1 MELEMNRRSFLKV
14 ASVTGAATLGYL
26 SFDQPVIKALAQG
39 METTGEDKWVSSVCI
54 QCPAGCGTKVRV
66 VNGRAVKIEGNPEHP
81 YSNGKLC
88 PKGYA
93 GLQLLYDVDRVRQ
106 PLKRTNPKK
115 GKDEDPGFVLVSW
128 DEALNDIA
136 DRLKKVRAEGKSHT
150 IAFLSGR
157 NRGRAGSVWGT
168 FMKLYGSP
176 NNIGHSSIC
185 ADASKK
191 AKSFMDGNDDY
202 NAYDWDNCNYV
213 LNFGGAFLEAW
224 RPTNLMLQKWAHM
237 RRGRP
242 VRAKQVMVD
251 TRFSTTAIK
260 ADEWLAVKP
269 GTDGAL
275 ALGIAHVILTEGLWD
290 RSFVG
295 DFDKDSPVKKFTSG
309 EAITKEFT
317 ADVEK
322 ETEDPVTKQKKKTK
336 ETVKGTTFKEAWTS
350 GLVDWWNNVLKD
362 FTPAKASEITGIPEK
377 TIIRIAKEFATAKP
391 AIAGG
396 ERGAGAHTNGAYNH
410 MAIHALNAL
419 AGSMFAFGGVMYQM
433 GVPLAGLSIK
443 EDDYVDDVAKK
454 VAKDFAD
461 HKIDRIDGAKTDE
474 WPLVSNVY
482 QNIPDNHAAGKPYK
496 LSVMFTYYTNPLFS
510 MPNPQR
516 AWEAFKDV
524 FIVETS
530 SYLSETALYADYILP
545 DAYYL
550 ERWQDDGVYPSTG
563 FPVAGFRAQAV
574 QPIYDNRNS
583 MEVIIDL
590 GKRMGGKMAEY
601 YNKLGNFDNMLREI
615 AKGFEKVP
623 GDNGVKDFNSWAE
636 KGVWYKKPYLYRF
649 INGKFYEWDGT
660 GYNKEMKKK
669 EEVKKE
675 VKDGKE
681 VETKVVTDPVKD
693 KLIKTKSGKFEFRSS
708 KLEGLNDKQKDIL
721 KGKLKKF
728 DLLAY
733 PHFEEPTFAGQGEY
747 PLYMSSPKMIT
758 HAEGRGA
765 NTQWLQ
771 ERFGV
776 VVGKGWTSWVELN
789 PDKAEELGIKNG
801 DEVYVESPI
810 GKVKTMA
817 VINPGNPPW
826 IVVFP
831 FENGHWNYG
840 RYAKGLGVNPNEI
853 MANLSDPLSA
863 QSCTN
868 ATMVKVYPA

>member
-1 MELEMNRRSFLKV
+1 MVLEAKMDRRGFLKAAGV
-14 ASVTGAATLGYL
+14 AGAATLGVISL
-26 SFDQPVIKALAQG
+26 DKPVIRALAQG
-39 METTGEDKWVSSVCI
+39 LETAREEKWVSSVCI

-66 VNGRAVKIEGNPEHP
+66 VNGKAVKIEGNPEHP

-93 GLQLLYDVDRVRQ
+93 GLQLLYDVDRVKQ

-115 GKDEDPGFVLVSW
+115 GKDEDPGFVPVTW
-128 DEALNDIA
+128 DEALDDIA
-136 DRLKKVRAEGKSHT
+136 NRLKTIRAEGKSHT
-150 IAFLSGR
+150 VNFLSGR
-157 NRGRAGSVWGT
+157 NQGRAGSVWGT

-191 AKSFMDGNDDY
+191 AKSLLDGNDDY
-202 NAYDWDNCNYV
+202 NAYDWENCNYV
-213 LNFGGAFLEAW
+213 LNFGGAFIEAW
-224 RPTNLMLQKWAHM
+224 RPTNLMLQRWAHM

-260 ADEWLAVKP
+260 SDEWLPVKP

-295 DFDKDSPVKKFTSG
+295 DFKEKGRKFRIG
-309 EAITKEFT
+309 
-317 ADVEK
+317 
-322 ETEDPVTKQKKKTK
+322 
-336 ETVKGTTFKEAWTS
+336 ETVAKEDFEEALTS
-350 GLVDWWNNVLKD
+350 GLIDWWNNVLIN
-362 FTPAKASEITGIPEK
+362 FTPGKASLITGIPAE
-377 TIIRIAKEFATAKP
+377 TIIRVAKEFATTKP

-396 ERGAGAHTNGAYNH
+396 ERGAGAHTNGTYNH

-419 AGSMFAFGGVMYQM
+419 VGSMFTVGGVMYQM
-433 GVPLAGLSIK
+433 GVPYASLSIK
-443 EDDYVDDVAKK
+443 DDEYVDDVAKN
-454 VAKDFAD
+454 VDKDFKE
-461 HKIDRIDGAKTDE
+461 HKLERIDMAKSDE

-510 MPNPQR
+510 NPNPQR

-545 DAYYL
+545 DSYYL
-550 ERWQDDGVYPSTG
+550 ERWQDMAVYPSTG
-563 FPVAGFRAQAV
+563 YPVTGFRVPAV
-574 QPIYDNRNS
+574 APVYDTRNS
-583 MEVIIDL
+583 MDVIIDI
-590 GKRMGGKMAEY
+590 GKRMGGKMGEY
-601 YNKLGNFDNMLREI
+601 YNKLGNHENMLREI

-636 KGVWYKKPYLYRF
+636 KGAWYKKPYLYRF
-649 INGKFYEWDGT
+649 SNGKFYEWDGI
-660 GYNKEMKKK
+660 GYNKEMKKT
-669 EEVKKE
+669 EEVKEE
-675 VKDGKE
+675 VKDGKP
-681 VETKVVTDPVKD
+681 VKTTTVKDPVKE
-693 KLIKTKSGKFEFRSS
+693 KLLKTKSGKFEFRSS

-721 KGKLKKF
+721 KSKIKNP
-728 DLLAY
+728 DLFAY
-733 PHFEEPTFAGQGEY
+733 PHFEEPTFAGMGDY
-747 PLYMSSPKMIT
+747 PLYLSSPKMIT

-765 NTQWLQ
+765 NAQWLQ
-771 ERFGV
+771 ERFGIV
-776 VVGKGWTSWVELN
+776 LGKAWSSWIELN
-789 PDKAEELGIKNG
+789 PDKADELGIKNG
-801 DEVYVESPI
+801 DEVWVESPI

-853 MANLSDPLSA
+853 IANLSDPVSA

-868 ATMVKVYPA
+868 ATMVKVEKA